1 MCHVVPMS
9 NLYWSTISL
18 LVKFMVKNIGRKFE
32 IREVL
37 VNRDGSRSSTS
48 VEGSAA
54 GESHPARG
62 TAVMLSYH
70 KNPPL
75 PVISGLVK

>member
-1 MCHVVPMS
+1 MVPTS

-18 LVKFMVKNIGRKFE
+18 LVKFTVKNIGQKVK

-37 VNRDGSRSSTS
+37 VNRDGSRSSTR
-48 VEGSAA
+48 VEGGAA

-62 TAVMLSYH
+62 AAVKPSYH
-70 KNPPL
+70 KIPPL